1 MTEFRQFKLVNG
13 DEIIAD
19 VVQWNEEDTIEI
31 LIRKAMKLVYVDDY
45 ENGSRYYH
53 FRPWMLLQ
61 ESSEEIMVLNAD
73 HILAEGT
80 PSIRL
85 IEYYYGVLKEYDTFL
100 GNTIPDEDDKVSY
113 DTVEDFV
120 DSHESL
126 NLDKKM
132 VH

>member
-13 DEIIAD
+13 DEIIAE

-31 LIRKAMKLVYVDDY
+31 LIRKSMKLVYVDDY
-45 ENGSRYYH
+45 ESGSRYYH

-61 ESSEEIMVLNAD
+61 ESSEEIMILNAD

-80 PSIRL
+80 PSIKL
-85 IEYYYGVLKEYDTFL
+85 IEYYHGVLKEYNTFL
-100 GNTIPDEDDKVSY
+100 GNTILDEDDEVSY

>member
-13 DEIIAD
+13 DEIIAE

-31 LIRKAMKLVYVDDY
+31 LIRKSMKLVYVDDY
-45 ENGSRYYH
+45 ESGSRYYH

-80 PSIRL
+80 P
-85 IEYYYGVLKEYDTFL
+85 
-100 GNTIPDEDDKVSY
+100 
-113 DTVEDFV
+113 
-120 DSHESL
+120 
-126 NLDKKM
+126 
-132 VH
+132 